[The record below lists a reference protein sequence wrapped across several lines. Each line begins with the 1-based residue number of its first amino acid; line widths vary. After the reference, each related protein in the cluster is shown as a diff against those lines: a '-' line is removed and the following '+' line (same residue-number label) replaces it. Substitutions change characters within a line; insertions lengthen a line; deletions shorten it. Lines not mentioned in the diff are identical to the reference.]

1 MGKKKRSWG
10 KRAFSGYVDYRY
22 GGARSVTLPPILKGK
37 RREHVVNRVIDTLKD
52 WRLSPF
58 ENEAATYHGARQAF
72 CIEGFPFAQ
81 SEQEAAAIVAEG
93 LKAVGAQRPSWAE
106 GQPSYS
112 DGVDH
117 CLWCSQPLP
126 DDAFIGNRKFR
137 YCSDICAKAAFERRA
152 FSDTRSDNKVYA
164 ATYRAV
170 RRQKMLPRTCAHCAA
185 AFRPLSEDDPQ
196 RFCSQACAGA
206 SARLPEILCLTCG
219 KPTRADVSYRER
231 KYCSTKCY
239 GARKLEA
246 TFARTCLLCGSQ
258 FRAVSEKANYCCEA
272 HAATARKTRAAV
284 KAAAKTGRVIRMTAP
299 VFDYVFSI
307 AA

>member
-1 MGKKKRSWG
+1 
-10 KRAFSGYVDYRY
+10 
-22 GGARSVTLPPILKGK
+22 
-37 RREHVVNRVIDTLKD
+37 
-52 WRLSPF
+52 
-58 ENEAATYHGARQAF
+58 
-72 CIEGFPFAQ
+72 
-81 SEQEAAAIVAEG
+81 
-93 LKAVGAQRPSWAE
+93 
-106 GQPSYS
+106 
-112 DGVDH
+112 
-117 CLWCSQPLP
+117 
-126 DDAFIGNRKFR
+126 
-137 YCSDICAKAAFERRA
+137 
-152 FSDTRSDNKVYA
+152 
-164 ATYRAV
+164 
-170 RRQKMLPRTCAHCAA
+170 MLPRTCAHCAA

-196 RFCSQACAGA
+196 RFCSQACACA